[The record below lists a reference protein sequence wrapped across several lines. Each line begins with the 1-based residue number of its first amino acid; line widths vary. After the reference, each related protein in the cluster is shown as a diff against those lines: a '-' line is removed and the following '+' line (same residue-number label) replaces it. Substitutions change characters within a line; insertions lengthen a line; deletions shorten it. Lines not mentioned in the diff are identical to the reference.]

1 MDNLLIWGVVILA
14 GLVIAQIM
22 RVFELTKK
30 LTKVN
35 EWEVTPSESRN
46 QALSWVIYMIGFAA
60 FFIWLYYRYGY
71 LMLTVSGSEH
81 GETIDTL
88 LWSNFAIIILVFAFT
103 HIILI
108 YFTWKYRAR
117 VGGKADYVTHN
128 NKLELVWTTIPAVV
142 LAIIITYGISTWDT
156 VMMSFDN
163 EGEEVINV
171 ELYAKQFDWT
181 ARYGGADNEIG
192 EFNFRMIDPATNP
205 LGMITNATIE
215 SQLVML
221 DKKIAKVEASKSDVF
236 PGGKAEEKIQDKI
249 DQLIKQKN
257 VVLDY
262 QKRSKQTAFT
272 KGKDDVLAKV
282 EFHIPVN
289 KMVKFQ
295 IRSQDVIHSA
305 YMPHFRAQMNAVPGA
320 VTRFQFKPIHTT
332 AEMRDLK
339 ENPDFN
345 YLLYCNKICGTAHYN
360 MQMVIVVDSEADY
373 QKWLSEQPTF
383 EPAVGMAEA
392 ETTELENSSIVALK

>member
-192 EFNFRMIDPATNP
+192 EFNF
-205 LGMITNATIE
+205 
-215 SQLVML
+215 
-221 DKKIAKVEASKSDVF
+221 
-236 PGGKAEEKIQDKI
+236 
-249 DQLIKQKN
+249 
-257 VVLDY
+257 
-262 QKRSKQTAFT
+262 
-272 KGKDDVLAKV
+272 
-282 EFHIPVN
+282 
-289 KMVKFQ
+289 
-295 IRSQDVIHSA
+295 
-305 YMPHFRAQMNAVPGA
+305 
-320 VTRFQFKPIHTT
+320 
-332 AEMRDLK
+332 
-339 ENPDFN
+339 
-345 YLLYCNKICGTAHYN
+345 
-360 MQMVIVVDSEADY
+360 
-373 QKWLSEQPTF
+373 
-383 EPAVGMAEA
+383 
-392 ETTELENSSIVALK
+392 